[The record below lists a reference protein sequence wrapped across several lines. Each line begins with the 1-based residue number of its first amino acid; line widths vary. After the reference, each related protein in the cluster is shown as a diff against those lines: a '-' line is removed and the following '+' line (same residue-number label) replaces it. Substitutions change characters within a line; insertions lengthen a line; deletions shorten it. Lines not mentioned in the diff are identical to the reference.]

1 MSQFHSMQISSIDRV
16 TPEAVVLSIEVPSDL
31 KSSYEFKAGQYISLE
46 LNIDKKNVRRSY
58 SICCEPQIGLLQVGV
73 KEVPYGTFSTYVNK
87 QLKNGDE
94 IKVGVPAGRFVLESK
109 EKQFPIMAIAAG
121 SGITPIMS
129 ILKSY
134 LINDSDSTFTL
145 IYGNKSPKKTMFY
158 KELRSLEKLHPEQL
172 NIHWVFSE
180 ANIDVSRFGRIDPAL
195 INFAFNNCVS
205 NPLRFYLCGPEAM
218 IKMSQELLIDRGV
231 DQQNIFFE
239 LFSASTDK
247 SKVLEAQD
255 KGVLKVI
262 FDEMTHNLDLVPG
275 KTLLEIALQAK
286 LDVPY
291 SCQGGVCSSCIGKI
305 TNGKASMENNQ
316 ILTDDEINEGLVL
329 SCQAKAQSQEV
340 TLDFDEI

>member
-1 MSQFHSMQISSIDRV
+1 MSQFHSMRISSIDRV

-73 KEVPYGTFSTYVNK
+73 KEVPYGTFSTYVNR

-94 IKVGVPAGRFVLESK
+94 IKVGVPEGRFVLESK
-109 EKQFPIMAIAAG
+109 EKPFPIMAIAAG

-145 IYGNKSPKKTMFY
+145 IYGNKSPEKTMFY
-158 KELRSLEKLHPEQL
+158 EELRSLEKLHPEQL

-205 NPLRFYLCGPEAM
+205 NPLCFYLCGPEAM

-239 LFSASTDK
+239 LFSASADK
-247 SKVLEAQD
+247 SKVLGAQD
-255 KGVLKVI
+255 KGVLKI
-262 FDEMTHNLDLVPG
+262 TFDEMTHTLDLVPG

-316 ILTDDEINEGLVL
+316 ILTDDEINEGLIL